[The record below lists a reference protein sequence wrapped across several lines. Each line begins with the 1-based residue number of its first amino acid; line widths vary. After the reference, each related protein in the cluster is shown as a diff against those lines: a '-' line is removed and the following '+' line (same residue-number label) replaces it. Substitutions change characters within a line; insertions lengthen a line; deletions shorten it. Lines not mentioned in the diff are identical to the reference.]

1 MVDIQ
6 PRMASLFRAA
16 ATHAGVRR
24 RVETRKRD
32 MMIDEI
38 DQEILRILQENA
50 RTSNAEIARQV
61 GLAPSAIFQRIR
73 KLEDQTVIE
82 GYTARVNPRAL
93 GFHLVAFVMIKTGDL
108 ARNVD
113 TAAILSAIP
122 EVQEVHRVVG
132 EDCFFVKVRVR
143 NTEELGDLLEHHI
156 QEIPSVASTR
166 TTIVVKTAKDTRQV
180 PLERNDRDDAA
191 VA

>member
-1 MVDIQ
+1 
-6 PRMASLFRAA
+6 MASRNRAA
-16 ATHAGVRR
+16 ANHVGADR

-32 MMIDEI
+32 VMIDET

-73 KLEDQTVIE
+73 KLEDQNVIE

-93 GFHLVAFVMIKTGDL
+93 GFSLVAFVMIKTGDL

-166 TTIVVKTAKDTRQV
+166 TTIVVKTAKDTRQI
-180 PLERNDRDDAA
+180 PLDRIDRDDAA